1 MCADGSRWCRCVSIP
16 TSKHIHNAGWSWG
29 DHVGLAL
36 SCLISNGRL
45 PGDSTC
51 QPPEPP
57 VFSQVP
63 YGRPSPIPLA
73 GLEQRQEQVWT
84 PALLAFPWHCHR
96 ACPAH
101 CQLPTLGQRTQ
112 QPLPTWVWQQPATG
126 YSEKH
131 ASMRRREYPKNL
143 FQDTTDKMEFV
154 AEPSHTIN
162 NSCV

>member
-1 MCADGSRWCRCVSIP
+1 MNLLKTSTRFGIFQSIANGVKHSKTMVWSFVRRWKLLVQVCLHP
-16 TSKHIHNAGWSWG
+16 TSKHIHNAWWSWG

-45 PGDSTC
+45 PGDSAC

-63 YGRPSPIPLA
+63 YGWPSPIPLA

-112 QPLPTWVWQQPATG
+112 QPLPT
-126 YSEKH
+126 
-131 ASMRRREYPKNL
+131 
-143 FQDTTDKMEFV
+143 
-154 AEPSHTIN
+154 
-162 NSCV
+162 